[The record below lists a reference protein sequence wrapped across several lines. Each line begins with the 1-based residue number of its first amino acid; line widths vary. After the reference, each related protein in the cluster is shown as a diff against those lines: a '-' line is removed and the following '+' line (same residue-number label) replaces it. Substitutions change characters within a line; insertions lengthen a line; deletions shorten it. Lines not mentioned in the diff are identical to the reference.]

1 MALGVARRLRDL
13 SSPGLASPHLASN
26 AIWLLLILAV
36 LLAAIGL
43 PQFREAENL
52 ANVVRQSAALGMLA
66 IGQTFVITAG
76 LIDLSVGMAAGLV
89 VVLTCALI
97 DGSAVLTLPVVLAML
112 LLGAGIG
119 AVNGTLANRLPVHP
133 LILTFG
139 MLFIL
144 QGAIFTYTDRS
155 VGRASEPLQVLANGD
170 VLGMPIAGIALL
182 VVLIAAHV
190 LLTRTRFGYQLV
202 AVGGDAESARRAGI
216 DIARI
221 RFAAFVL
228 SGLSAGLAGLLLAG
242 RLGTGYPLAGS
253 GLELDAIV
261 AVVLGGT
268 ALAGGQGSVV
278 RSVAGVLLLSVASNI
293 LNLLDVSAFVQ
304 TFIKGLIV
312 IAAILA
318 NQPRRVGSSG

>member
-13 SSPGLASPHLASN
+13 SSPGLSSN

-144 QGAIFTYTDRS
+144 QGVIFTYTDRS

-170 VLGMPIAGIALL
+170 VLGVPIAGIALL

-221 RFAAFVL
+221 RFFAFVL

-304 TFIKGLIV
+304 TFIKGVIV
-312 IAAILA
+312 IVAIMA
-318 NQPRRVGSSG
+318 NQPRRVGSSSR

>member
-1 MALGVARRLRDL
+1 MALGVARRLPDL
-13 SSPGLASPHLASN
+13 SSN
-26 AIWLLLILAV
+26 AIWLLLIAAL

-97 DGSAVLTLPVVLAML
+97 DGSTALTLPVVLGML

-144 QGAIFTYTDRS
+144 QGVIFTYTDRS

-170 VLGMPIAGIALL
+170 VLGVPIAGIALL
-182 VVLIAAHV
+182 VVLVAAHV

-216 DIARI
+216 DIVRI
-221 RFAAFVL
+221 RFIAFVL

-293 LNLLDVSAFVQ
+293 LNLLEVSAFVQ
-304 TFIKGLIV
+304 TFIKGVIV
-312 IAAILA
+312 IVAVMA
-318 NQPRRVGSSG
+318 NQPRRLGSRGS

>member
-1 MALGVARRLRDL
+1 MACRSFAK
-13 SSPGLASPHLASN
+13 
-26 AIWLLLILAV
+26 
-36 LLAAIGL
+36 
-43 PQFREAENL
+43 AENL

-97 DGSAVLTLPVVLAML
+97 DGNAALTLPVVLAML

-144 QGAIFTYTDRS
+144 QGVIFTYTDRS

-170 VLGMPIAGIALL
+170 VLGVPIAGIALL

-221 RFAAFVL
+221 RFFAFVL

-278 RSVAGVLLLSVASNI
+278 RSVAGVLLLSVASNT
-293 LNLLDVSAFVQ
+293 LNLLEVSAFVQ
-304 TFIKGLIV
+304 TFIKGVIV
-312 IAAILA
+312 IVAVMA
-318 NQPRRVGSSG
+318 NQPRRAGSSG